1 LRNERQIENQLKIA
15 LVYLLVEMLE
25 YSIELLI
32 EYLSTRLIPEVTI
45 NYRVVQNKWIPDSS
59 FKFIAQQRFDTSQ
72 NMSEML
78 QKSL

>member
-45 NYRVVQNKWIPDSS
+45 NYRVVQKKWIPDSS